1 MVYIVPH
8 FIIFLYNNHTHI
20 RIHAWLC
27 MPQIEIWPISIFSA
41 NLSI

>member
-8 FIIFLYNNHTHI
+8 FIIFLYNNHT
-20 RIHAWLC
+20 RIKSMVVHASNWNLAD
-27 MPQIEIWPISIFSA
+27 FKFLA